1 MFTQTWNKYMPVI
14 RILIKRSAGS
24 EQQLNMNSTDFMR
37 ATGGRKIKFNFTM
50 ELRNGQLVDSSKQ
63 APIVKEFA
71 LLLQEDE
78 HARKLIRDQQLSFS
92 LNNSFQL
99 TIRNNTPV
107 TIQDTASSEKTD
119 GSADD
124 AQEETGADA

>member
-14 RILIKRSAGS
+14 RILIKRSVGS
-24 EQQLNMNSTDFMR
+24 EQVLNMNSIDFMR
-37 ATGGRKIKFNFTM
+37 ATGGRKIKFNFSM

-78 HARKLIRDQQLSFS
+78 HTSKLIPGQQLSFS
-92 LNNSFQL
+92 LNSNFQL
-99 TIRNNTPV
+99 SIKNNTPV
-107 TIQDTASSEKTD
+107 NSQDVPLPEKLNESTD
-119 GSADD
+119 SA
-124 AQEETGADA
+124 QK